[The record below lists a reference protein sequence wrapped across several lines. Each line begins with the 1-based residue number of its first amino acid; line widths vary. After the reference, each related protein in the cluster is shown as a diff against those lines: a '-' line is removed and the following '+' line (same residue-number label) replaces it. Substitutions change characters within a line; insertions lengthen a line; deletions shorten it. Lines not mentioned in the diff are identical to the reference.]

1 MKGGVCSLSP
11 ATVGHLFSVPSPES
25 LLVQSL
31 NEVDK
36 AIIKVLGKNWVVS

>member
-1 MKGGVCSLSP
+1 MVFVHYLLLP
-11 ATVGHLFSVPSPES
+11 WDTLFSVPSPES